1 MMRSELEPLFTP
13 WSIGNCK
20 IKNRIV
26 LTSMGGTDLF
36 GWMEKNHFDKE
47 GANFILEVAK
57 NNVGLILPGCQPV
70 YNPMFGQWLYK
81 NDKMYKD
88 LAAWMPT
95 FHKTGAKLF
104 VQLTAGFGR
113 SFTISGLM
121 ETLYTN
127 PVLRKV
133 SKPFMDLD
141 KITASASP
149 SPNRWSDK
157 VPSRALTVEEI
168 QEYVE
173 AFAKTAKKLQEAGV
187 DGVEIHAVHEGY
199 LLDQFTLKYVNKRTD
214 AYGGS
219 FENRYRFAAEIVQ
232 AIKKTCG
239 ADFPVSL
246 RYSVVSKTKGFREG
260 ALPGEE
266 YIEVGRDMEESE
278 RAAKYLQ
285 EAGYDMLNC
294 DNGTYDAWYWAHP
307 PIYMP
312 ENCNLADVAHIRKFV
327 DIPVVC
333 AGRMDPET
341 AAEAVKK
348 GEIDGAGFA
357 RQFLADQEW
366 VTKLINDQQEE
377 IRPCILCH
385 NGCFNMCHYKGV
397 ANDQDLSDSLH
408 LARCAVNAE
417 TMQTKKHVIKKTS
430 TPKKVIIIGGGIGGM
445 EAARVLHLRG
455 HEPVIYEKGDVL
467 GGTFIA
473 ASAESYKGKLRELL
487 QWYRHQMETMKIEVH
502 LNTEIKDLTQF
513 ADSEIIIATGSKP
526 RILKQVPGHERM
538 IEACEYLNKEKV
550 VGHTVTVVGGGL
562 TGCEIAYELALTGHA
577 PIIIEMKDDLI
588 AQKGVCLANSSYL
601 REWFALHEVP
611 VYLETRLKEVG
622 EGHVICTKKD
632 GTDVK
637 IDCDS
642 VISSAGYLPAP
653 LAPKAKHVHLIGDCD
668 QVGNL
673 RTVVWGA
680 YETAMKI

>member
-199 LLDQFTLKYVNKRTD
+199 LLDQFTLK
-214 AYGGS
+214 
-219 FENRYRFAAEIVQ
+219 
-232 AIKKTCG
+232 
-239 ADFPVSL
+239 
-246 RYSVVSKTKGFREG
+246 
-260 ALPGEE
+260 
-266 YIEVGRDMEESE
+266 
-278 RAAKYLQ
+278 
-285 EAGYDMLNC
+285 
-294 DNGTYDAWYWAHP
+294 
-307 PIYMP
+307 
-312 ENCNLADVAHIRKFV
+312 
-327 DIPVVC
+327 
-333 AGRMDPET
+333 
-341 AAEAVKK
+341 
-348 GEIDGAGFA
+348 
-357 RQFLADQEW
+357 
-366 VTKLINDQQEE
+366 
-377 IRPCILCH
+377 
-385 NGCFNMCHYKGV
+385 
-397 ANDQDLSDSLH
+397 
-408 LARCAVNAE
+408 
-417 TMQTKKHVIKKTS
+417 
-430 TPKKVIIIGGGIGGM
+430 
-445 EAARVLHLRG
+445 
-455 HEPVIYEKGDVL
+455 
-467 GGTFIA
+467 
-473 ASAESYKGKLRELL
+473 
-487 QWYRHQMETMKIEVH
+487 
-502 LNTEIKDLTQF
+502 
-513 ADSEIIIATGSKP
+513 
-526 RILKQVPGHERM
+526 
-538 IEACEYLNKEKV
+538 
-550 VGHTVTVVGGGL
+550 
-562 TGCEIAYELALTGHA
+562 
-577 PIIIEMKDDLI
+577 
-588 AQKGVCLANSSYL
+588 
-601 REWFALHEVP
+601 
-611 VYLETRLKEVG
+611 
-622 EGHVICTKKD
+622 
-632 GTDVK
+632 
-637 IDCDS
+637 
-642 VISSAGYLPAP
+642 
-653 LAPKAKHVHLIGDCD
+653 
-668 QVGNL
+668 
-673 RTVVWGA
+673 
-680 YETAMKI
+680 